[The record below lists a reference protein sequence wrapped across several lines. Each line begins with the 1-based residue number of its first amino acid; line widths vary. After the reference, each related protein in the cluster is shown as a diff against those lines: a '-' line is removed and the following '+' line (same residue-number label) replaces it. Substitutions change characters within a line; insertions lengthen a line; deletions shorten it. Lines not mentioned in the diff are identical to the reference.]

1 MTLDELH
8 QHGFDASSEDDNYDR
23 DDCTRLH
30 ISVHCSQ
37 CEALVLNGVPTH
49 EHGCPNTPY
58 HCRECGSLHP
68 SRQLAAECCN
78 EEYRE
83 FDETDL
89 ALGAETDDQLEDD

>member
-8 QHGFDASSEDDNYDR
+8 QHGFDAS
-23 DDCTRLH
+23 RLKH
-30 ISVHCSQ
+30 PMDLRIAPECSM
-37 CEALVLNGVPTH
+37 CEAIVINGVPTH

-78 EEYRE
+78 EMYRE

-89 ALGAETDDQLEDD
+89 ALGAETDDQLED